1 MNKGWEK
8 YLLSKVYDTQKKK
21 KRENFTMDK
30 TQQILSQQI
39 KHNNSDVTLKLRSM
53 YSEKYIWSFS
63 WLLTQ
68 HS

>member
-1 MNKGWEK
+1 
-8 YLLSKVYDTQKKK
+8 
-21 KRENFTMDK
+21 MDK
-30 TQQILSQQI
+30 AQEILSQQI

-53 YSEKYIWSFS
+53 YSEKCIWSFS